1 MKMRR
6 QRAGINSFRGDG
18 WISYRYGY
26 RYHIY
31 IYGHMDMGIMM
42 IVYDS
47 GWLDI
52 IIKGF

>member
-31 IYGHMDMGIMM
+31 MDMGKDIMM
-42 IVYDS
+42 IADDS

-52 IIKGF
+52 NIKGF

>member
-31 IYGHMDMGIMM
+31 MDMGMDIMM
-42 IVYDS
+42 IADDS

-52 IIKGF
+52 NIKGF

>member
-18 WISYRYGY
+18 WISYRY
-26 RYHIY
+26 RY
-31 IYGHMDMGIMM
+31 MDMGLDIMM
-42 IVYDS
+42 IVDDS

>member
-1 MKMRR
+1 M
-6 QRAGINSFRGDG
+6 AGHHIDMD
-18 WISYRYGY
+18 IDI
-26 RYHIY
+26 IY